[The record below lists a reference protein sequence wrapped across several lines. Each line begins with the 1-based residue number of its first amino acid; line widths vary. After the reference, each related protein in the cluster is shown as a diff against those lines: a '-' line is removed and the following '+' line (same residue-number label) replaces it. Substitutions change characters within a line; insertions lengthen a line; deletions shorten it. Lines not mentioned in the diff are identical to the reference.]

1 MDSYSLLLERIRVPQ
16 PSIQR
21 FAVISIFE
29 KLRSAPLNLGA
40 NSDSG
45 RDAISQCLHSTS
57 AAVVDQSVRE
67 LCHLVKEGHLEVSY
81 GLLELQSSLDGCN
94 LRFVNVFVK
103 GIGFLVRF
111 AFQKKNSS
119 WRLDSPETHPFVKVL
134 SCRTEVQPELVQ
146 QVLLLIV
153 QNKRTGLVEVCEFL
167 RPFLNFSI
175 LWVFSSASS
184 FSFTR
189 LLFSSV
195 ASLSCSVPFEAMPIV
210 KLMMGCFKY
219 FPRKNAEDMKNLIDV
234 AEYLVDAFTVILRQ
248 VVGTGSLIKEAQ
260 LCSVELLETLLS
272 FYTDFHKL
280 SGGSE
285 PILELSKSV
294 LLVQKELGLPY
305 IPELL
310 SVKMSLFI
318 ILARAEFEHEQL
330 SVLKLA
336 VFLLKWKTENEK
348 INGEAASGP
357 SEEFLFLFPFISLL
371 SSPSKSIKAAAT
383 EFLSVLEEL
392 LIHFSAASKT
402 VPNIAGE
409 FPFISKPES
418 IICRLVRDL
427 WQQDPSSLS
436 TSYFLSLASIGKAN
450 VKVMNSDWKPWTS
463 QIRQY
468 SLWTA
473 ERQKSP
479 LVPLSEGNLSSE
491 MPFLLSS
498 INAALVMHHSLGSS
512 AVDSLAAIG
521 VMDPTLGIPLL
532 LAILFYNKVFCN
544 NKSSSHEILIKLLEV
559 LPSLASHSMMIP
571 LIVQTILPML
581 HKQAKPVL
589 YATATRLLCKTW
601 EVTDRVFGNLQVL
614 VHPKRF
620 SEFMPERNICISM
633 AASVRDVCRKNPD
646 RGVDLILSVSAC
658 IESPDPTIQAL
669 GFQSLSHLCEADVV
683 DFYTAWDVIA
693 KHVLD
698 YTVDPVIAHGIC
710 ILLRWGAMDAEAY
723 SELSKSVLH
732 ILWQIG
738 CRQTGFGHMWTKA
751 RVCAFESLTHYEV
764 DHVQKSIPDFKK
776 RNIELLIF
784 EDNADVLRA
793 MVEFEVKIITFEHI
807 NRRRLLKEKRTAGN
821 KVEKLL
827 DVFPQVIFPS
837 GKDNSHTRE
846 FPGAALLLLCV
857 TPKDVHNQ
865 RTQKELSNLH
875 TSYENV
881 LVEVAESLQL
891 SRNILVALL
900 SIQSWKP
907 FLQRWMRAAFMFVD
921 TKMQSSVLDKTSKIA
936 NDILKSMCRIAEE
949 SIPRCA
955 ENITLAIGALC
966 MVLPPSAHAV
976 IASASKFLLKWLFQ
990 YEHEYRQWSA
1000 AIALGLVS
1008 SCLHATDHKP
1018 KFQII
1023 AGLLKVALSS
1033 KSTLVKGACGVGLGF
1048 TCEDLSV
1055 TVTAA
1060 DDSNL
1065 EGETDR
1071 VQEASLLGK
1080 IVRTLSLIIC
1090 QLIPSSS
1097 DSLQSLCEYFPLGT
1111 NDIDTYIDPDLSSD
1125 SHDNLGEDLWG
1136 VAGLILGLG
1145 NSISAIYR
1153 YGAPDAVL
1161 KIKSLFIS
1169 WIPCVNADFQNPCG
1183 HREEPVIPLSVG
1195 SCLALPIVVAFCQRV
1210 ELIDENEIDHLVTGY
1225 KELICELSSVKK
1237 SGSFHQSLLMASCIG
1252 AGSLVSCVLSEG
1264 VHPMKVE
1271 DVMSLLEMLRKCYT
1285 SPYPPIV
1292 HLGGMLGVVNALGA
1306 SAGILTRVYPQ
1317 PSLQTVHGQ
1326 KDSSYIREP
1335 ILASLCEPQ
1344 ASSLVQEM
1352 FLVSQDSKDQQL
1364 RRYAAWALAFLRH
1377 CWWSKEL
1384 QTAKHGSRSGQ
1395 TDSRHVPQSFPVD
1408 SVVWKLSTWLMD
1420 LNSIEA
1426 GTTAHVNTVA
1436 TVLRCLSRAPRLP
1449 SFDWGVIIRRCMR
1462 FGDPVSGKLCPDPAV
1477 RKVTLR
1483 EDCIQFSLAHA
1494 NQINLLLFLDEL
1506 SDLSRFRTLELNL
1519 QSSLL
1524 CHLADLTKIFSVSRL
1539 EKLFDDM
1546 ADYLRSPVSSYH
1558 AYNSDQKSL
1567 LRISFWK
1574 GLNHC
1579 LDEAFAESLE
1589 YLTNMEKCMELLFAS
1604 LPVLPFDTSVR
1615 LELANCTDEWSEGV
1629 TCLGKAPKRWL
1640 MVLLEVPEGGLVQGN
1655 HFTELV
1661 KRIQTRAKLVTID
1674 SIPLTEIGK
1683 LKASIL
1689 NTESD
1694 GIWNVLVEVAAALQC
1709 VDVGIKRQWLIDV
1722 AEISCITKYPST
1734 ALQFLGLLSGS
1745 WCKYMPLLILDRISV
1760 LSDLPVTLPA
1770 LLSDSSWNIVA
1781 ESVVRNLW
1789 ALMERIYDW
1798 STSLGSG
1805 NDVLRLQ
1812 DIDESEGGMA
1822 VLLMRVMHQMCVSLL
1837 EYLPFEKQLK
1847 LANMMVP

>member
-1 MDSYSLLLERIRVPQ
+1 MDSYSVLLERIRVPQ
-16 PSIQR
+16 PSMQR

-29 KLRSAPLNLGA
+29 KLRSAPSNLGA

-67 LCHLVKEGHLEVSY
+67 LCRFVKEGHLEVPH
-81 GLLELQSSLDGCN
+81 GLLELQSALDGCD

-111 AFQKKNSS
+111 VFQKNDTS
-119 WRLDSPETHPFVKVL
+119 WRLDSPETHPFVKVV
-134 SCRTEVQPELVQ
+134 SCRTEVYGELVQ
-146 QVLLLIV
+146 QVIWLIA
-153 QNKRTGLVEVCEFL
+153 QNKRTGLVEVCKFL
-167 RPFLNFSI
+167 RPFLNFLI
-175 LWVFSSASS
+175 LRASSSASS
-184 FSFTR
+184 FSFAR
-189 LLFSSV
+189 ILISSI
-195 ASLSCSVPFEAMPIV
+195 ASLSCSFPFETMPIL
-210 KLMMGCFKY
+210 KLMMECFKY

-248 VVGTGSLIKEAQ
+248 SVETGSQATKDAQ
-260 LCSVELLETLLS
+260 LCSVKLLETLLS
-272 FYTDFHKL
+272 FYTDFHNL

-285 PILELSKSV
+285 LIFKLSKSV
-294 LLVQKELGLPY
+294 LLIQKELRLPY
-305 IPELL
+305 IPEELL
-310 SVKMSLFI
+310 SVKMSLFL
-318 ILARAEFEHEQL
+318 ILTRAEFEHEQL

-336 VFLLKWKTENEK
+336 VILLKWKTEHEY
-348 INGEAASGP
+348 ISGEAASGA
-357 SEEFLFLFPFISLL
+357 SEEFLFLFPVISLL
-371 SSPSKSIKAAAT
+371 SSPSNSIKAAAAG
-383 EFLSVLEEL
+383 FLSVLEDL
-392 LIHFSAASKT
+392 LVHFSVASKK
-402 VPNIAGE
+402 VPNISGE

-418 IICRLVRDL
+418 IICRLLWDL
-427 WQQDPSSLS
+427 LLQ
-436 TSYFLSLASIGKAN
+436 TNI
-450 VKVMNSDWKPWTS
+450 KVMNSDRKPWMS
-463 QIRQY
+463 QLREY
-468 SLWTA
+468 SLWTV
-473 ERQKSP
+473 ERKKSP
-479 LVPLSEGNLSSE
+479 LLPQSEGILSSE
-491 MPFLLSS
+491 MPFLLGS
-498 INAALVMHHSLGSS
+498 INAVLVMHHSLGSS

-521 VMDPTLGIPLL
+521 FMDPRLGIPLL

-544 NKSSSHEILIKLLEV
+544 NKSSSREILIKLLEV
-559 LPSLASHSMMIP
+559 LPSLASHSVMIP

-581 HKQAKPVL
+581 HKEAKPVL
-589 YATATRLLCKTW
+589 YATAIRFLCKTW

-620 SEFMPERNICISM
+620 SEFMSERNICMSM

-658 IESPDPTIQAL
+658 IESQDPTIQAL

-698 YTVDPVIAHGIC
+698 YTADPVLAHGIC

-723 SELSKSVLH
+723 SESSKSVLQT
-732 ILWQIG
+732 LWQIG
-738 CRQTGFGHMWTKA
+738 YRPPGFGPMWTKA

-764 DHVQKSIPDFKK
+764 AHIQKSIPDFKK
-776 RNIELLIF
+776 RNVDFLIT
-784 EDNADVLRA
+784 EDNANVLKA

-827 DVFPQVIFPS
+827 DVFPQVIFHS
-837 GKDNSHTRE
+837 GKENSYTRD
-846 FPGAALLLLCV
+846 FPGAALLLLSV
-857 TPKDVHNQ
+857 TSKDVHNQ
-865 RTQKELSNLH
+865 RTPKELSNLH
-875 TSYENV
+875 TAYENA

-900 SIQSWKP
+900 SLQSWKP
-907 FLQRWMRAAFMFVD
+907 FMQRWMKAVFVFVD
-921 TKMQSSVLDKTSKIA
+921 GKLPSTALEKTSKIA
-936 NDILKSMCRIAEE
+936 TDILKSMCRIAEE

-955 ENITLAIGALC
+955 ENIALAIGAFC
-966 MVLPPSAHAV
+966 MVLPPSAHA
-976 IASASKFLLKWLFQ
+976 ITATASKFLLKWLFQ

-1000 AIALGLVS
+1000 AIALGLLS
-1008 SCLHATDHKP
+1008 RCLHATDHKP

-1023 AGLLKVALSS
+1023 AGLLEVALSS

-1048 TCEDLSV
+1048 TCEDLSG
-1055 TVTAA
+1055 TVAA
-1060 DDSNL
+1060 PDDSDL

-1071 VQEASLLGK
+1071 VKEVNLLGK

-1097 DSLQSLCEYFPLGT
+1097 DSLQSLCEYFPLDT
-1111 NDIDTYIDPDLSSD
+1111 NDIDTYIDPDLSS
-1125 SHDNLGEDLWG
+1125 SNHENQGEDLWG

-1145 NSISAIYR
+1145 NSVSAIYR
-1153 YGAPDAVL
+1153 YGAHDAVL

-1183 HREEPVIPLSVG
+1183 HRVEPEIPLSVG
-1195 SCLALPIVVAFCQRV
+1195 SCLALPIVAAFCQRV
-1210 ELIDENEIDHLVTGY
+1210 ELIGESEVDHLVTGY
-1225 KELICELSSVKK
+1225 KELICELLSLKK
-1237 SGSFHQSLLMASCIG
+1237 SGAFHQSLLMASCIG
-1252 AGSLVSCVLSEG
+1252 AGSLVSCILSEG

-1306 SAGILTRVYPQ
+1306 SAGTLTLVYRQ
-1317 PSLQTVHGQ
+1317 PSLRTVYGQ

-1335 ILASLCEPQ
+1335 ILASPVCEPQ
-1344 ASSLVQEM
+1344 SSSLVQEI

-1364 RRYAAWALAFLRH
+1364 QRYAAWALAFLRH
-1377 CWWSKEL
+1377 HWWSKEL
-1384 QTAKHGSRSGQ
+1384 QIAKHGSQSNQIDSG
-1395 TDSRHVPQSFPVD
+1395 HVSQSFPED
-1408 SVVWKLSTWLMD
+1408 SVVWKLCTWLMD
-1420 LNSIEA
+1420 LNSI
-1426 GTTAHVNTVA
+1426 GVGITAHVNTVA

-1449 SFDWGVIIRRCMR
+1449 SLDWGVIIRRCMR
-1462 FGDPVSGKLCPDPAV
+1462 FEDQVSGNLCPDPAV
-1477 RKVTLR
+1477 QRVTLR

-1494 NQINLLLFLDEL
+1494 NQINPLLLFLDEL

-1519 QSSLL
+1519 QLSLL
-1524 CHLADLTKIFSVSRL
+1524 RHLADLTKIFSVSRL

-1546 ADYLRSPVSSYH
+1546 ADYVRSPVSSYH
-1558 AYNSDQKSL
+1558 TYNSNKKSL

-1574 GLNHC
+1574 GLNQC
-1579 LDEAFAESLE
+1579 LDEAFAESQE
-1589 YLTNMEKCMELLFAS
+1589 YVTNMEKCMEFLFAS
-1604 LPVLPFDTSVR
+1604 LPVLPFDATLR
-1615 LELANCTDEWSEGV
+1615 PEEANCIDEWSEGV
-1629 TCLGKAPKRWL
+1629 TCLGKAPRQWL
-1640 MVLLEVPEGGLVQGN
+1640 MNLLEVPEGGLVQRS

-1661 KRIQTRAKLVTID
+1661 KRIQARAKLVMIG
-1674 SIPLTEIGK
+1674 SIPLTELGK

-1694 GIWNVLVEVAAALQC
+1694 GIWDVLVEVAAALQYA
-1709 VDVGIKRQWLIDV
+1709 DGGIKRQWLIDV
-1722 AEISCITKYPST
+1722 VEISCITKYPFT

-1745 WCKYMPLLILDRISV
+1745 WCKYMPLLILDPMSV
-1760 LSDLPVTLPA
+1760 LSDLPVTLPS
-1770 LLSDSSWNIVA
+1770 LLSDSHWNFVA
-1781 ESVVRNLW
+1781 ESVVLNLW
-1789 ALMERIYDW
+1789 VLMERIYDW

-1805 NDVLRLQ
+1805 SDGFGQQ
-1812 DIDESEGGMA
+1812 DIDEREDWKA
-1822 VLLMRVMHQMCVSLL
+1822 VLLVRVMHHTCVSLL

-1847 LANMMVP
+1847 LANMMVPEYGSC